1 MNPNNSKGMRWL
13 LISQNIILFAS
24 GMVFPYYVIFVKQS
38 GANYTEFGFAYAL
51 FPISSA
57 IAHYWVGRLTD
68 RFGRSIFLAISSW
81 GMAFALVF
89 FPSVTSIYQVF
100 ALQILMGVCN
110 AFQKT
115 SEKALVADMTIP
127 EGRGRQIGRY
137 HTWTA
142 IISALAIIGAGYV
155 IDILSLDV
163 IFYASS
169 LFMFIGGFA
178 SLKINDKKS

>member
-1 MNPNNSKGMRWL
+1 MRWL
-13 LISQNIILFAS
+13 LISQNIVLFAS
-24 GMVFPYYVIFVKQS
+24 GMVFPYYVLFVKQS

-57 IAHYWVGRLTD
+57 LAHYWAGKLTD
-68 RFGRSIFLAISSW
+68 RYGRSIFLAVSSW
-81 GMAFALVF
+81 GMAVALVF

-100 ALQILMGVCN
+100 VLQVVMGMCS

-115 SEKALVADMTIP
+115 SEKALVADMTFS
-127 EGRGRQIGRY
+127 EGRGRQIGLY
-137 HTWTA
+137 HTWIA
-142 IISALAIIGAGYV
+142 IVSALAIIGAGYI

-178 SLKINDKKS
+178 SLKIKDKNYD

>member
-1 MNPNNSKGMRWL
+1 MRWL

-24 GMVFPYYVIFVKQS
+24 GMVFPYYVIFIKES
-38 GANYTEFGFAYAL
+38 GANYVSFGFAYAL
-51 FPISSA
+51 FAISSA
-57 IAHYWVGRLTD
+57 LAHYGAGKLTD
-68 RFGRSIFLAISSW
+68 RYGRGIFLALSSW
-81 GMAFALVF
+81 GIAFSLVF

-100 ALQILMGVCN
+100 VLQIVMGICN

-115 SEKALVADMTIP
+115 SEKALVADMTVP
-127 EGRGRQIGRY
+127 EERGKQIGSY

-142 IISALAIIGAGYV
+142 IFSALAVIGAGYT

-163 IFYASS
+163 IFYAAS

-178 SLKINDKKS
+178 SLKIKDKKS